1 MLSDQD
7 VCPLCLMS
15 IHQPVY
21 DSDGTGAVFSPQQQD
36 QPQEAPKPA
45 GHRALW
51 ISLLVSIV
59 DLRTDYISRI
69 SHPEPGMPA
78 KQYFQD
84 LKNSFNEHVSEII
97 DNISNMN

>member
-1 MLSDQD
+1 MKRRELKLIVNY
-7 VCPLCLMS
+7 VCDELFAECIAASMYNGNPD
-15 IHQPVY
+15 PNNV
-21 DSDGTGAVFSPQQQD
+21 
-36 QPQEAPKPA
+36 E
-45 GHRALW
+45 
-51 ISLLVSIV
+51 SLLVSIV

-69 SHPEPGMPA
+69 SHLEPGMPP

>member
-1 MLSDQD
+1 MKRRELKLIVNY
-7 VCPLCLMS
+7 VCDELFAECIAAS
-15 IHQPVY
+15 IYNGNPDPNNV
-21 DSDGTGAVFSPQQQD
+21 
-36 QPQEAPKPA
+36 E
-45 GHRALW
+45 
-51 ISLLVSIV
+51 SLLVSIV